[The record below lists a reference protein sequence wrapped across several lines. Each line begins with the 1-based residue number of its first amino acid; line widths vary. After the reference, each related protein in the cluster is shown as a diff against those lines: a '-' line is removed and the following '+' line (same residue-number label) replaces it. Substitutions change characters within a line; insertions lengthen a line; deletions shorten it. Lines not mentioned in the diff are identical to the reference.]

1 MRVHARMRRQ
11 RRAGEPQVEKRL
23 EGRGLGGVGSRPA
36 ARGRSAGRGRHAHH
50 KVPPLGGRRQWGRCA
65 RPPPPLARRPAP
77 APSPQ
82 SCFQFKRL
90 QPAGAAPGGA
100 TAAPSAP
107 VISAGS

>member
-1 MRVHARMRRQ
+1 MRCAARGG
-11 RRAGEPQVEKRL
+11 AGEAQVEK
-23 EGRGLGGVGSRPA
+23 GRGAARWAAWEPA
-36 ARGRSAGRGRHAHH
+36 ASALGRAGQGAPRSPQGSA
-50 KVPPLGGRRQWGRCA
+50 PRRAQTMGSLCPA
-65 RPPPPLARRPAP
+65 PPPLARRPAP

-100 TAAPSAP
+100 TAALSAP